1 VGEPPLRVTVCGKH
15 NLSHRSQRLQ
25 IGSHRPGR
33 LQRKHRLVQFDLLER
48 IMNISALFDAL
59 TGTWGDEILFWV
71 VAAVAGFI
79 CLIALVNVLD
89 LFLDNE
95 ADPPM
100 KDPR

>member
-1 VGEPPLRVTVCGKH
+1 MD
-15 NLSHRSQRLQ
+15 LSS
-25 IGSHRPGR
+25 
-33 LQRKHRLVQFDLLER
+33 
-48 IMNISALFDAL
+48 LFDSV
-59 TGTWGDEILFWV
+59 TGAWGDEILFWV

-95 ADPPM
+95 AEPPM

>member
-1 VGEPPLRVTVCGKH
+1 LK
-15 NLSHRSQRLQ
+15 S
-25 IGSHRPGR
+25 
-33 LQRKHRLVQFDLLER
+33 DLLER
-48 IMNISALFDAL
+48 IMEFSSLFDSL
-59 TGTWGDEILFWV
+59 TGAWGDEILFWV

-95 ADPPM
+95 VDPPM

>member
-1 VGEPPLRVTVCGKH
+1 
-15 NLSHRSQRLQ
+15 
-25 IGSHRPGR
+25 
-33 LQRKHRLVQFDLLER
+33 
-48 IMNISALFDAL
+48 MNIPALFDSL

>member
-1 VGEPPLRVTVCGKH
+1 
-15 NLSHRSQRLQ
+15 
-25 IGSHRPGR
+25 
-33 LQRKHRLVQFDLLER
+33 
-48 IMNISALFDAL
+48 MNISALFDSL
-59 TGTWGDEILFWV
+59 TGTWGGEILFWV

>member
-1 VGEPPLRVTVCGKH
+1 LDSLATALGATFSWLHGGCSASIEPLKSDLQERTME
-15 NLSHRSQRLQ
+15 LSS
-25 IGSHRPGR
+25 
-33 LQRKHRLVQFDLLER
+33 
-48 IMNISALFDAL
+48 LFDSFA
-59 TGTWGDEILFWV
+59 GAWGDEILFWV

-95 ADPPM
+95 IDPPM